1 MKRNLAFAVALV
13 LAVGLAVSF
22 HRGQSEA
29 RAEKQAK
36 AQQWEYKVFPFA
48 TFEGKVANNFT
59 EKMNKLAAEGWE
71 HVGTVSTSSKTY
83 GNGSTHSTAYIA
95 FKRPKK

>member
-1 MKRNLAFAVALV
+1 MKRNLAFAVVLG
-13 LAVGLAVSF
+13 LAVGLAFSSY
-22 HRGQSEA
+22 RGQPEA

-59 EKMNKLAAEGWE
+59 ERMNKLSADGWE
-71 HVGTVSTSSKTY
+71 YVGAVSTSSKTF